1 MLRELNMQKYG
12 VMDAS
17 YQAAGKEAGIR
28 KLVDEFYHQMQ
39 TLKSGQTIFSMHSD
53 DLTRIK
59 DKLSVFL
66 MGWLGGPRNYAKIYG
81 QMSIP
86 MVHKHLTI
94 GEEERDAWLSCMK
107 EALQTQD
114 YSQEFKDY
122 LLIELAKPAEA
133 IRRVSQMQ

>member
-1 MLRELNMQKYG
+1 MQKYG

-39 TLKSGQTIFSMHSD
+39 TLRTGQAIFNMHSN
-53 DLTRIK
+53 DLTMIK

-66 MGWLGGPRNYAKIYG
+66 MGWLGGPRNYAKKYG

-86 MVHKHLTI
+86 MVHKHLMIT
-94 GEEERDAWLSCMK
+94 EVERDAWLFCMK
-107 EALQTQD
+107 EALKSQD
-114 YSQEFKDY
+114 YSQEFKEY
-122 LLIELAKPAEA
+122 LLRELTKPAEA
-133 IRRVSQMQ
+133 IRRVSQMEHKNQFI